1 MSDKKYDFG
10 MIGLGTMGRNLLLNM
25 ADSGFHV
32 SGYDKNPDMVT
43 LLEKESEGISVQAYS
58 DLENFI
64 KELNTPRAL
73 MMLVPAGKI
82 VDDVIE
88 SLLPYLQPGDLLIDG
103 GNTYFADTERRVQ
116 YLESKDIH
124 FFGVGISGGSE
135 GARRGPS
142 MMPGGN
148 KEAYAVVKDIF
159 EAVAAKVNGIPCV
172 TWLGPGAC
180 GHFVKMVHN
189 GIEYGMMQILSE
201 VYGLMKGPMALS
213 TDDIQNAFAQW
224 NKGILNSF
232 LVEITADIFSQS
244 DDMIEG
250 YLLDIINDQARS
262 KGTGKWTSQLAM
274 DLQVPVP
281 TIDMAVAMRDLSK
294 YKGIRQAADAIYSR
308 NHDTGALLTL
318 KDLEGALYF
327 SFLVTY
333 AQGMHMLQVASKEY
347 GYNLSMADISKI
359 WRGGCIIRAA
369 MLEDIHHAYQDA
381 GLPHLMLDRS
391 IRDLIHAHEAS
402 MRRVSVEA
410 IKFGVGMPALSSTL
424 HYFDMIRLSRMPSNL
439 IQAQRDYFGA
449 HTYERTDREGVFH
462 TNWNRI

>member
-32 SGYDKNPDMVT
+32 SGYDKNPEAVSM
-43 LLEKESEGISVQAYS
+43 LEKESEGISVQAYS
-58 DLENFI
+58 DLEAFI
-64 KELNTPRAL
+64 SELNTPRAL

-88 SLLPYLQPGDLLIDG
+88 SLLPYLHQGDLLIDG
-103 GNTYFADTERRVQ
+103 GNSYFADTEQRVK
-116 YLESKDIH
+116 YLETKGIH

-142 MMPGGN
+142 MMPGGD
-148 KEAYAVVKDIF
+148 KEAYAVVKNIF
-159 EAVAAKVNGIPCV
+159 EAVAAKVNGVPCV

-201 VYGLMKGPMALS
+201 VYGLMKGPMAMD
-213 TDDIQNAFAQW
+213 TGEIQKAFFEW
-224 NKGILNSF
+224 NQGILNSF
-232 LVEITADIFSQS
+232 LVEITADIFSQA
-244 DDMIEG
+244 DDLVDG
-250 YLLDIINDQARS
+250 QLLDKINDQAKS

-281 TIDMAVAMRDLSK
+281 TIDIAVAMRDLSK
-294 YKGIRQAADAIYSR
+294 YKGIRQAAEVIYSR
-308 NHDTGALLTL
+308 KQDTGTMLTL

-327 SFLVTY
+327 SFMVTY

-347 GYNLSMADISKI
+347 GYNLSMADITKI

-369 MLEDIHHAYQDA
+369 MLEDIHHAYQDTA
-381 GLPHLMLDRS
+381 LPHLMLDKS
-391 IRDLIHAHEAS
+391 IRDLIHGHEAS
-402 MRRVSVEA
+402 MRRVAVEA
-410 IKFGVGMPALSSTL
+410 VKFGVGMPALSSTL
-424 HYFDMIRLSRMPSNL
+424 NYFDLFRLSVMPSNL

-449 HTYERTDREGVFH
+449 HTYERTDRAGVFN
-462 TNWNRI
+462 TNWNKI